1 MLETKIIHL
10 KKVDVRLAKVID
22 YFGPI
27 DIKKHEFDSF
37 FFLTREIVGQMI
49 SAKDKKVIF
58 SRLLQLC
65 EYKLNAENISKL
77 TFEQLRKIGLSS
89 SKTRFIK
96 NLADISLN
104 NKFDFQNLLTL
115 SDDEVFHKL
124 KRIDGIGNWTA
135 KMYLLFF
142 LQRDDIL
149 PYEDSAFLQ
158 SFKWLYNL
166 SDVSKN
172 SIISQC
178 HCWKPYSSIASRYL
192 YIALDSGLT
201 KMPIDKFLNYDKNGN

>member
-1 MLETKIIHL
+1 M
-10 KKVDVRLAKVID
+10 
-22 YFGPI
+22 
-27 DIKKHEFDSF
+27 
-37 FFLTREIVGQMI
+37 
-49 SAKDKKVIF
+49 
-58 SRLLQLC
+58 
-65 EYKLNAENISKL
+65 
-77 TFEQLRKIGLSS
+77 
-89 SKTRFIK
+89 
-96 NLADISLN
+96 
-104 NKFDFQNLLTL
+104 LTL